1 MLKNIKKAVIN
12 WEQKL
17 ILLLQNRS
25 KALSYKQFLK
35 EKKADLT
42 SKWGEQTVAWA
53 RTHHLSSTDESN
65 VPWKVRKKFF
75 WLYLFK
81 SLKILW
87 TQTQYS
93 RFNLSMI
100 LNSDYHFYDSSYLN
114 NNMKTILL
122 WSKEQEENWTS
133 KKFWVDVNRPY
144 RPYGQCNLSE
154 VIFI

>member
-35 EKKADLT
+35 EKKNWLDIEMRRADSSM
-42 SKWGEQTVAWA
+42 SKNT
-53 RTHHLSSTDESN
+53 LSSTDESN

-93 RFNLSMI
+93 RHNLSMI

-122 WSKEQEENWTS
+122 
-133 KKFWVDVNRPY
+133 
-144 RPYGQCNLSE
+144 
-154 VIFI
+154 